1 MKTMSPFQSL
11 IALTSALL
19 LFGCMDEGS
28 KTSAQATSNAPT
40 PAAGDTTKAEAAK
53 TDATKAE
60 PAKTDAAK
68 SEAEPLKK
76 VSSPKRD
83 LGPELNEV
91 IELVEAGVGEEAIL
105 AFIENSKKTYELS
118 ADDIL
123 YLNDLGVSSEIIA
136 ALIRQSGT
144 KEDATPEKD
153 AELAKAP
160 PPPEAEA
167 QQAAPAPAPAPPAV
181 AGVAPQPV
189 APPAPAPAAEPAPTP
204 QQVTNNYFY
213 DYLSPYG
220 SWYVHPT
227 YGYSWEPT
235 VSVCVRDWRPYSNNG
250 NWLYTDSGWYW
261 HSSYS
266 WGWAPFHYGRWFS
279 HRGRWLWTPD
289 AVWGPAWVSWRTS
302 DLHCGWAPL
311 PPGVAWS
318 TGLGL
323 TYINGA
329 VGLRFGFGLAADH
342 FTFVSWNRFPDR
354 TGWRHRLRRDE
365 AAHVYQRSTVIN
377 NYIKGNNNTIIN
389 EGIGRGRVAVAT
401 RSEVR
406 KVAIK
411 EIQPPSTGSFKA
423 EQLDRDGTTLAV
435 YRPKFPASRETKV
448 LSGANRSAQEPR
460 RDTAAGGQQL
470 IAKSD
475 TGAAATPIAFP
486 SKPRRFKDAAARGDS
501 LPARPSGSST
511 EIARPTTRPEAPG
524 TASHVTQPDIRSEAA
539 KGTAKPD
546 LKPRK
551 ERVEKLAKNE
561 FVAKPELD
569 VNANEPR
576 FKTKASEPLKPSVAE
591 PRRDATAASR
601 ETPSKF
607 ASPKAGSAPKVG
619 AAPQPITP
627 KSPVAS
633 RAESKPPTLRQEQP
647 KYSAPEPRVERPQ
660 PSRPPVASAPAP
672 ARPSPSY
679 SPPAGRTPSYQPA
692 PSRPAPSYSPAPS
705 RPAPSYSPPAAPRS
719 APSYSPP
726 PAPRSAPSYSP
737 PASRPAPSY
746 SPPPSRSQSSE
757 RSPRSPREQPR

>member
-1 MKTMSPFQSL
+1 MSPFQSL

-28 KTSAQATSNAPT
+28 KTSAQATANAPT
-40 PAAGDTTKAEAAK
+40 PAAGDTTKPEAAK
-53 TDATKAE
+53 TDAAKDE

-68 SEAEPLKK
+68 DEAEPLKK

-123 YLNDLGVSSEIIA
+123 YLNDLGVSSEVIA
-136 ALIRQSGT
+136 ALIRRSGT
-144 KEDATPEKD
+144 KEDATTEMD

-160 PPPEAEA
+160 PAAAEPSPEA
-167 QQAAPAPAPAPPAV
+167 QAPQAAPAPAPPAV

-189 APPAPAPAAEPAPTP
+189 APPAPAPAAEAAPPP
-204 QQVTNNYFY
+204 QQITNNYFY

-227 YGYSWEPT
+227 FGYCWEPT
-235 VSVCVRDWRPYSNNG
+235 VSVRVRDWRPYCHNG
-250 NWLYTDSGWYW
+250 SWLYSDSGWYW

-289 AVWGPAWVSWRTS
+289 HVWGPAWVSWRTS

-323 TYINGA
+323 TYVNGA
-329 VGLRFGFGLAADH
+329 VGVSFGFGLASDH
-342 FTFVSWNRFPDR
+342 FTFVSWNRFHDR
-354 TGWRHRLRRDE
+354 SGWRHRLHREE
-365 AAHVYQRSTVIN
+365 AAHVYRKSTVVN
-377 NYIKGNNNTIIN
+377 NYINGKNNTIIN
-389 EGIGRGRVAVAT
+389 EGIGRGRVAAAT
-401 RSEVR
+401 PSEVR
-406 KVAIK
+406 KVALR
-411 EIQPPSTGSFKA
+411 EIQPHPTGSFKG
-423 EQLDRDGTTLAV
+423 EQLDRDGATLAV
-435 YRPKFPASRETKV
+435 YRPKFPAARDTKV
-448 LSGANRSAQEPR
+448 LSAANRNAQEPR
-460 RDTAAGGQQL
+460 RGPAADGAQL
-470 IAKSD
+470 AAKPD
-475 TGAAATPIAFP
+475 TGAAANPIPFP
-486 SKPRRFKDAAARGDS
+486 SKPRRFKDAARVDS
-501 LPARPSGSST
+501 SPARPSGSTT
-511 EIARPTTRPEAPG
+511 EIARPSSRPEAPS
-524 TASHVTQPDIRSEAA
+524 TASQVTRTDTRSEAA
-539 KGTAKPD
+539 KGAVKAD
-546 LKPRK
+546 GKPRK

-576 FKTKASEPLKPSVAE
+576 FRTKASEPLKPSVAA
-591 PRRDATAASR
+591 PRRDDAPASR

-619 AAPQPITP
+619 IAPQPITP
-627 KSPVAS
+627 KSPVAP
-633 RAESKPPTLRQEQP
+633 RAESKPQTLRQEQP

-660 PSRPPVASAPAP
+660 PSRAPVASAPAP
-672 ARPSPSY
+672 VRPSPSY
-679 SPPAGRTPSYQPA
+679 SPPAARTPTYQPA
-692 PSRPAPSYSPAPS
+692 PSRPAPSYSPPPS

-746 SPPPSRSQSSE
+746 SPPPSRSQSSD